1 MKKILQQLFSSKDTK
16 KTNALTAWVGDL
28 DEMADLAALQFSSN
42 QLALTLNRA
51 DGEDVLNL
59 QQQLDL
65 IIEIEALNQPRL
77 ERLSTQFSSVENMK
91 VDIANNISE
100 ICYHYCR
107 QSYVCHL
114 KIIEKVFDANR
125 TQLEQNF
132 KFEGDMP
139 ILIIARALNAAFN
152 MIKWRLFSQANPPA
166 NVWIQVFVLYR
177 ISTQQM
183 LLNSPIAVFD
193 LAPLTTLAAQFVQT
207 WMLGQLAQA
216 SLQKYHVEIATQ
228 ILKSLLTRT
237 HISNKLMP
245 EQYVFYIDMEKD
257 VAAKRIRGFEPN
269 ERCRYWELDEL
280 EKQLSVA
287 ITTSDRGEI
296 PQSLAFAKIDNAKKL
311 HETLVILVD
320 EWKKNGY
327 TRQRR
332 KTPRQATSK
341 IARVNAGITDICNQ
355 VHQANQISSGLRL
368 SRDGSSLEE
377 RLRAHTV
384 LRQTSSISPNSGS
397 LDAWTITDESP
408 RGLGARINKFGS
420 ILARPDKLIGLVVD
434 EDPSKIILGM
444 IRSVKPTQ
452 GNQLRVGVEIIS
464 HHPTWVQLRQERAN
478 EAFPNTK
485 AESNPQNVASKNTA
499 AAVDIGVFS
508 GIYLPI
514 EAGLSDTSVL
524 ILPKINFRTNTNYA
538 VNIGGVPKNI
548 LLDNPI
554 ESRDDWVKVTFPF

>member
-1 MKKILQQLFSSKDTK
+1 MKKIFQQLFSSKDTK
-16 KTNALTAWVGDL
+16 KTNKLMAWVGDL
-28 DEMADLAALQFSSN
+28 DAMDDLAALQFSAK

-51 DGEDVLNL
+51 DAEDALNL

-77 ERLSTQFSSVENMK
+77 ERLSGQFSSVENMK
-91 VDIANNISE
+91 ADIANNISE

-107 QSYVCHL
+107 QSYICHL
-114 KIIEKVFDANR
+114 NLIEKVFDANQ
-125 TQLEQNF
+125 TQLEHNF

-139 ILIIARALNAAFN
+139 ILIIARALNASFN
-152 MIKWRLFSQANPPA
+152 MIKWRLFTQTNPPA
-166 NVWIQVFVLYR
+166 NVWIQIFVLYR
-177 ISTQQM
+177 IATQQM
-183 LLNSPIAVFD
+183 LLNNPIAVFD

-207 WMLGQLAQA
+207 WMLGQLAQT
-216 SLQKYHVEIATQ
+216 SLQKHHVEITAR

-237 HISNKLMP
+237 HISSKLTP

-257 VAAKRIRGFEPN
+257 AAAKRMREFEPN

-280 EKQLSVA
+280 EKQLTVA
-287 ITTSDRGEI
+287 MTTSGRGEM

-311 HETLVILVD
+311 NETLEILID
-320 EWKKNGY
+320 EWKKSGY

-332 KTPRQATSK
+332 KTTRQASSK

-368 SRDGSSLEE
+368 SRDGSSLED

-408 RGLGARINKFGS
+408 HGLGARINKFGS

-478 EAFPNTK
+478 ETF
-485 AESNPQNVASKNTA
+485 ASAKTGA
-499 AAVDIGVFS
+499 GASVDIGVFS

-514 EAGLSDTSVL
+514 EAGFSDTSVL
-524 ILPKINFRTNTNYA
+524 LLPKINFRANTNYA
-538 VNIGGVPKNI
+538 VNIGGAPKNI
-548 LLDNPI
+548 LLGNPL
-554 ESRDDWVKVTFPF
+554 ESRDDWVKVAFPF

>member
-1 MKKILQQLFSSKDTK
+1 MKKIFQQLFSSKETK
-16 KTNALTAWVGDL
+16 KTNKLTAWVGDL
-28 DEMADLAALQFSSN
+28 SEMDDLAALQFSSK

-51 DGEDVLNL
+51 DGEDQLNL

-65 IIEIEALNQPRL
+65 ILEVEALNQPRL
-77 ERLSTQFSSVENMK
+77 EKLSSQFSSVDNLK

-107 QSYVCHL
+107 QSYICHL
-114 KIIEKVFDANR
+114 NLIEKVFDANQ
-125 TQLEQNF
+125 TQLEHNF
-132 KFEGDMP
+132 KLEGNMP
-139 ILIIARALNAAFN
+139 ILIIGRALNAAFN
-152 MIKWRLFSQANPPA
+152 MIKWRLFAQTNPPA

-177 ISTQQM
+177 IANQQM
-183 LLNSPIAVFD
+183 LLNNPIAVFD

-216 SLQKYHVEIATQ
+216 SLQKYHVEIAAQ

-237 HISNKLMP
+237 HISSKLTP

-257 VAAKRIRGFEPN
+257 AAAKRMREFEPN

-280 EKQLSVA
+280 EKQLLVA
-287 ITTSDRGEI
+287 MTTSDRGEI
-296 PQSLAFAKIDNAKKL
+296 PQSLVFAKIDNAKKL
-311 HETLVILVD
+311 HETLVILID
-320 EWKKNGY
+320 EWKKSGY

-332 KTPRQATSK
+332 KTTRQASSK

-368 SRDGSSLEE
+368 SRDGSTLED

-408 RGLGARINKFGS
+408 HGLGARINKFGS

-452 GNQLRVGVEIIS
+452 GNQLRVGVEIVS
-464 HHPTWVQLRQERAN
+464 HHPAWVQLRQERAS
-478 EAFPNTK
+478 ETFPNTK
-485 AESNPQNVASKNTA
+485 AEVNLQNAAGKNTSI
-499 AAVDIGVFS
+499 VDIGVFS

-514 EAGLSDTSVL
+514 EAGFSDTSVL
-524 ILPKINFRTNTNYA
+524 ILPKINFRANTNYA
-538 VNIGGVPKNI
+538 LNIGGVPKNI
-548 LLDNPI
+548 LLGNPI
-554 ESRDDWVKVTFPF
+554 ESRDDWVKIAFPF

>member
-1 MKKILQQLFSSKDTK
+1 MKKFFQQLFSSKDAK
-16 KTNALTAWVGDL
+16 KTNKLTAWVGEL
-28 DEMADLAALQFSSN
+28 DAMDDLAALQFSTK
-42 QLALTLNRA
+42 QLAQTLNRPN
-51 DGEDVLNL
+51 EDVLSL

-65 IIEIEALNQPRL
+65 IIEIEVLNQARL
-77 ERLSTQFSSVENMK
+77 ERLSSQFSSVENMK
-91 VDIANNISE
+91 ADIANNISE

-107 QSYVCHL
+107 QSYICHL
-114 KIIEKVFDANR
+114 KVIEKVFDANR

-152 MIKWRLFSQANPPA
+152 MIKWRLFSQTNPPA
-166 NVWIQVFVLYR
+166 NVWIQIFVLYR
-177 ISTQQM
+177 IATQQM
-183 LLNSPIAVFD
+183 LLNNPIAMFD

-216 SLQKYHVEIATQ
+216 SLQKYHVEITSQ

-237 HISNKLMP
+237 HISSKLTP

-257 VAAKRIRGFEPN
+257 LAAKRMRDFEPN

-287 ITTSDRGEI
+287 LTTSARGEI
-296 PQSLAFAKIDNAKKL
+296 PQSLVYTKIDNAIKL
-311 HETLVILVD
+311 HETLEILID
-320 EWKKNGY
+320 EWKKSGY

-332 KTPRQATSK
+332 KTTRQASSK
-341 IARVNAGITDICNQ
+341 VARVNAGIADICSQ

-368 SRDGSSLEE
+368 SRDGSSLED

-464 HHPTWVQLRQERAN
+464 HHPTWVQLRQTRAN
-478 EAFPNTK
+478 EAFPSTE
-485 AESNPQNVASKNTA
+485 AELKPVTNVTAKSTTAS
-499 AAVDIGVFS
+499 VDMGLFS

-514 EAGLSDTSVL
+514 EAGHANTSSL
-524 ILPKINFRTNTNYA
+524 ILPKMNYRANTNYA
-538 VNIGGVPKNI
+538 VNIAGTAKNI
-548 LLDNPI
+548 LLGNPI
-554 ESRDDWVKVTFPF
+554 ESRDDWVKVAFPF